1 MVARRAAAFRASCAA
16 AFFALMIPTH
26 AWAQVST
33 GTVTGTVKDGQGGVI
48 PGATVTLTNERQGT
62 ALAPAVTSNTG
73 DYVFPNVPTG
83 TYTVEVTMAGFA
95 SSKRT
100 GVAVS
105 AGDRVSVQPFTL
117 DVAGAAETIKVTA
130 EAPLIQSQ
138 SGERSFTITADAVE
152 NLPILNRTFSA
163 LASLAPG
170 MSNSGG
176 TNPARLGGGGANNAM
191 FDGIGIID
199 TGSNSIQLTMN
210 MEAVGEVK
218 VLVSNYQAEYGR
230 SSGVQISAVTKSGT
244 NQFRGSVY
252 DIERNSDWN
261 SNSWANKRNGNPKT
275 ISKEK
280 DWGYSIGGP
289 VGKPGGSNKLF
300 FFFSQEWRPRTTG
313 GQVTRFRVPTELERQ
328 GDFSQSRDNNGA
340 LFPYIR
346 DYTTGLA
353 CSASDTRGCFQDG
366 GVVGKIPQSRLY
378 GIGLNVLK
386 YWPLPNDSAGYAAT
400 GSYNYQSIK
409 PTVDSHGRQ
418 EAFRGDYQFSP
429 KLRASGKLLTQDNST
444 EANNANIR
452 FGTGTTALI
461 PGFNDMT
468 DWVPLMLQWSGTV
481 NYNLNA
487 STYLEASYG
496 GFYNQIATTPLN
508 DTSNKDLIGL
518 GAFPM
523 LFPDADILDERFYS
537 SRILS
542 SLADR
547 GVAPP
552 YFVDGR
558 MRTPPIFNWGS
569 RVSNAPPNVT
579 DFGCCFTLNRVQNIT
594 VSLTKV
600 MGRHTAKA
608 GFYIDDSYKP
618 QSAGVGATGS
628 YRGTVGFG
636 NDANNPLD
644 SGFGFANAAL
654 GIFSSYQQANRFLEG
669 NYVYRNTEWYVQDN
683 WRVNG
688 KLTLDY
694 GLRFVHQ
701 PPQYDTYGFSSNFLE
716 DEWNP
721 ASAPVLFRPVCA
733 AGTSAPC
740 TGQNVRALNPLNNT
754 ILGPGSS
761 AVVGQ
766 IVPNSGDLTN
776 GVFAAGTGPVAKENY
791 TWPALVL
798 APRFG
803 YAYDLT
809 GTQSVVLRG
818 GGGVFYDRPD
828 GNSMFGQITNPPTS
842 QSVTVNNGELA
853 NLTGGLAVSA
863 PPGLTIFEYNA
874 KMPTSVQWN
883 TGLQFNLPWASVM
896 DVEYVG
902 NHSYNLLEQTDINAP
917 DFGAAYQPQNQ
928 NPTLAPNPL
937 AGANALPTNF
947 YRPYGGYGAINRRM
961 TVGYNNF
968 HSLQTSWNRRFR
980 DGLQFTLNYTLSK
993 NKGTAGNGVRITRDA
1008 NNNIVLRD
1016 DYAEAN
1022 YQITGN
1028 DRTHVVKANF
1038 VWDMPDLP
1046 RSGTFSSILGAV
1058 INDWQLS
1065 GIFTGGSGAPY
1076 TVNYSYQGGIGA
1088 PILTGTPNY
1097 NARIIITGDPGKG
1110 CSSDLTRQFNTSA
1123 FVGPQPGSLGLES
1136 GLNYMRGCPDKTFD
1150 FAIARNIN
1158 MGGNRQ
1164 LQLRAELYN
1173 AFDAVIINGRN
1184 STMNI
1189 ASLDTAS
1196 AATNLPYDAA
1206 GNVIPARVIPST
1218 AGFGVATTALDPRR
1232 VQVQIRFQF

>member
-1 MVARRAAAFRASCAA
+1 
-16 AFFALMIPTH
+16 
-26 AWAQVST
+26 
-33 GTVTGTVKDGQGGVI
+33 
-48 PGATVTLTNERQGT
+48 
-62 ALAPAVTSNTG
+62 
-73 DYVFPNVPTG
+73 
-83 TYTVEVTMAGFA
+83 
-95 SSKRT
+95 
-100 GVAVS
+100 
-105 AGDRVSVQPFTL
+105 
-117 DVAGAAETIKVTA
+117 
-130 EAPLIQSQ
+130 
-138 SGERSFTITADAVE
+138 
-152 NLPILNRTFSA
+152 
-163 LASLAPG
+163 
-170 MSNSGG
+170 
-176 TNPARLGGGGANNAM
+176 
-191 FDGIGIID
+191 
-199 TGSNSIQLTMN
+199 
-210 MEAVGEVK
+210 
-218 VLVSNYQAEYGR
+218 
-230 SSGVQISAVTKSGT
+230 
-244 NQFRGSVY
+244 VY

-275 ISKEK
+275 ILKEK

-346 DYTTGLA
+346 DYTTGLT

-366 GVVGKIPQSRLY
+366 GVVGRIPQSRLY

-386 YWPLPNDSAGYAAT
+386 YWPMPNDSAGYAAT

-418 EAFRGDYQFSP
+418 EAFRADYQFSP

-452 FGTGTTALI
+452 FGTGTTSLI

-487 STYLEASYG
+487 STYIEGSYG

-552 YFVDGR
+552 YFVNGR

-594 VSLTKV
+594 ISLTKV
-600 MGRHTAKA
+600 LGRHTAKA

-716 DEWNP
+716 DQWNP
-721 ASAPVLFRPVCA
+721 AMAPVLFRPVCA
-733 AGTSAPC
+733 PGTAAPC
-740 TGQNVRALNPLNNT
+740 TGQNVRALNPLTNT

-776 GVFAAGTGPVAKENY
+776 GVFPAGTGPVVKENY

-818 GGGVFYDRPD
+818 GAGVFYDRPD
-828 GNSMFGQITNPPTS
+828 GNSMFGQITNPPAS

-853 NLTGGLAVSA
+853 NLTGGLQVSA
-863 PPGLTIFEYNA
+863 PPGLTIFEYDA

-947 YRPYGGYGAINRRM
+947 YRPYGGYGGINRLDRR
-961 TVGYNNF
+961 
-968 HSLQTSWNRRFR
+968 LQQLPLAA
-980 DGLQFTLNYTLSK
+980 D
-993 NKGTAGNGVRITRDA
+993 
-1008 NNNIVLRD
+1008 
-1016 DYAEAN
+1016 
-1022 YQITGN
+1022 
-1028 DRTHVVKANF
+1028 VVEPA
-1038 VWDMPDLP
+1038 LP
-1046 RSGTFSSILGAV
+1046 RRPPVHAQLHAEPEQGDRRQRRAHHPRREQQHRAPRRLRGGELPDHRQRPHTRGEGQLRVGHARPAAIRDVLVHHRGRDQRLAAVGNLHRRLGRSV
-1058 INDWQLS
+1058 HRRLQLS
-1065 GIFTGGSGAPY
+1065 GRHRRPDSHGHAELQRSHHHHRRPGEGMLERSHTPVQYLGLRRTAAWQPGPRVGAQLHARVPGQDFRLRDRAKHQSRGESTAAAAGRAVQRLQRGDHHRAQRDDEHCEPGHGVDGDEPAVRRRGEPDSGPGHPEHRGIRRGVDRGGASESASADSVSILRGWQRSDHPSVGGTSPTFAAGTLVPRQRHPGYPGAP
-1076 TVNYSYQGGIGA
+1076 
-1088 PILTGTPNY
+1088 
-1097 NARIIITGDPGKG
+1097 
-1110 CSSDLTRQFNTSA
+1110 
-1123 FVGPQPGSLGLES
+1123 
-1136 GLNYMRGCPDKTFD
+1136 MRH
-1150 FAIARNIN
+1150 
-1158 MGGNRQ
+1158 
-1164 LQLRAELYN
+1164 
-1173 AFDAVIINGRN
+1173 
-1184 STMNI
+1184 
-1189 ASLDTAS
+1189 
-1196 AATNLPYDAA
+1196 
-1206 GNVIPARVIPST
+1206 
-1218 AGFGVATTALDPRR
+1218 
-1232 VQVQIRFQF
+1232 

>member
-1 MVARRAAAFRASCAA
+1 MVARRAAAFRASCAVA
-16 AFFALMIPTH
+16 LFALMIPAH

-62 ALAPAVTSNTG
+62 VLAPAVTSSTG

-105 AGDRVSVQPFTL
+105 AGDRVSLQPFTL

-170 MSNSGG
+170 MSNTGG
-176 TNPARLGGGGANNAM
+176 NNPARLGGGGANNAM

-261 SNSWANKRNGNPKT
+261 SNSWQNKRNGNPKT
-275 ISKEK
+275 ITKEK

-313 GQVTRFRVPTELERQ
+313 GQVTRFRVPTDLERQ

-346 DYTTGLA
+346 DYTTGLP

-366 GVVGKIPQSRLY
+366 GVVGRIPQSRLY

-400 GSYNYQSIK
+400 GSYNYQNIK
-409 PTVDSHGRQ
+409 PTVKSHGRQ

-452 FGTGTTALI
+452 FGTGTTSLI

-481 NYNLNA
+481 NYNLSA

-508 DTSNKDLIGL
+508 DTSNKDLVGL

-523 LFPDADILDERFYS
+523 LFPDADILDQRFYS

-542 SLADR
+542 SLDER

-552 YFVDGR
+552 YFVNGR

-569 RVSNAPPNVT
+569 RVGNPPPNVT
-579 DFGCCFTLNRVQNIT
+579 DFGCCFTLNRVQNVTIN
-594 VSLTKV
+594 LTKV

-716 DEWNP
+716 NEWNP
-721 ASAPVLFRPVCA
+721 AAAPVLFRPICA
-733 AGTSAPC
+733 PGTSAPC
-740 TGQNVRALNPLNNT
+740 TGQNVRATNPLTNQ

-766 IVPNSGDLTN
+766 IVPELRRPHQRGLPGGHRTSGQGELHVA
-776 GVFAAGTGPVAKENY
+776 GARARAAIR
-791 TWPALVL
+791 LCL
-798 APRFG
+798 
-803 YAYDLT
+803 
-809 GTQSVVLRG
+809 
-818 GGGVFYDRPD
+818 RPD
-828 GNSMFGQITNPPTS
+828 RHAERRPARRRGDFLRPAGRQLDVRPDH
-842 QSVTVNNGELA
+842 E
-853 NLTGGLAVSA
+853 SA
-863 PPGLTIFEYNA
+863 
-874 KMPTSVQWN
+874 
-883 TGLQFNLPWASVM
+883 
-896 DVEYVG
+896 DVAERDRQQRRAHQPDRRPAGVG
-902 NHSYNLLEQTDINAP
+902 SSGP
-917 DFGAAYQPQNQ
+917 DH
-928 NPTLAPNPL
+928 L
-937 AGANALPTNF
+937 
-947 YRPYGGYGAINRRM
+947 RVRRE
-961 TVGYNNF
+961 
-968 HSLQTSWNRRFR
+968 
-980 DGLQFTLNYTLSK
+980 
-993 NKGTAGNGVRITRDA
+993 DA
-1008 NNNIVLRD
+1008 D
-1016 DYAEAN
+1016 
-1022 YQITGN
+1022 
-1028 DRTHVVKANF
+1028 
-1038 VWDMPDLP
+1038 
-1046 RSGTFSSILGAV
+1046 LGAV
-1058 INDWQLS
+1058 EYRPAVQP
-1065 GIFTGGSGAPY
+1065 A
-1076 TVNYSYQGGIGA
+1076 
-1088 PILTGTPNY
+1088 
-1097 NARIIITGDPGKG
+1097 
-1110 CSSDLTRQFNTSA
+1110 
-1123 FVGPQPGSLGLES
+1123 VGVGHGRRVRGQP
-1136 GLNYMRGCPDKTFD
+1136 
-1150 FAIARNIN
+1150 
-1158 MGGNRQ
+1158 Q
-1164 LQLRAELYN
+1164 LQPARADRHQRARLRRGLPAAEPEPDARAESARRRECAADELLP
-1173 AFDAVIINGRN
+1173 AVP
-1184 STMNI
+1184 
-1189 ASLDTAS
+1189 
-1196 AATNLPYDAA
+1196 AAMA
-1206 GNVIPARVIPST
+1206 PST
-1218 AGFGVATTALDPRR
+1218 GA
-1232 VQVQIRFQF
+1232 

>member
-1 MVARRAAAFRASCAA
+1 MTRRRVCT
-16 AFFALMIPTH
+16 ALALAVVVLGSTPRPG
-26 AWAQVST
+26 AAQVAT
-33 GTVTGTVKDGQGGVI
+33 GTVSGTVKDSQGAVI

-62 ALAPAVTSNTG
+62 SLAPALTSNTG

-83 TYTVEVTMAGFA
+83 TYTVEVAMAGFTSA
-95 SSKRT
+95 KRT
-100 GVAVS
+100 SVAVS

-117 DVAGAAETIKVTA
+117 DVAGAAETVSVKA
-130 EAPLIQSQ
+130 EAPLVQSQ

-252 DIERNSDWN
+252 DIQRNSDWN
-261 SNSWANKRNGNPKT
+261 SNSWLNKQNGNAKT

-289 VGKPGGSNKLF
+289 VGKPGGNNKLF

-353 CSASDTRGCFQDG
+353 CSAANTAGCFQDG
-366 GVVGKIPQSRLY
+366 GVIGKIPQNRLY
-378 GIGLNVLK
+378 GLGLNVLN
-386 YWPLPNDSAGYAAT
+386 YWPLPNDNAGYAAT
-400 GSYNYQSIK
+400 NSYNYQSIK
-409 PTVDSHGRQ
+409 PTVESHGRQ
-418 EAFRGDYQFSP
+418 EAMRADYQFSQN
-429 KLRASGKLLTQDNST
+429 LRASAKLLTQDNST
-444 EANNANIR
+444 EMNNANIR
-452 FGTGTTALI
+452 FGTATTSLI

-481 NYNLNA
+481 NYNVNS
-487 STYLEASYG
+487 STFIEASYG

-508 DTSNKDLIGL
+508 ESSNKDLVGL

-558 MRTPPIFNWGS
+558 MRTPPIFNWGN
-569 RVSNAPPNVT
+569 RIGNAPPNVT
-579 DFGCCFTLNRVQNIT
+579 DFGCCFTLNRVQNVT

-608 GFYIDDSYKP
+608 GLYIDDSYKP

-669 NYVYRNTEWYVQDN
+669 NYVYRNTEWYLQDN
-683 WRVNG
+683 WKVNG

-716 DEWNP
+716 EEWDP
-721 ASAPVLFRPVCA
+721 AKAPVLFRPACA
-733 AGTSAPC
+733 PGVASPC
-740 TGQNVRALNPLNNT
+740 TGQSVRAFNPVTNQ

-776 GVFAAGTGPVAKENY
+776 GVFPAGTGPVAKENY

-818 GGGVFYDRPD
+818 GAGVFYDRPD
-828 GNSMFGQITNPPTS
+828 GNSMFGQITNPPAS

-853 NLTGGLAVSA
+853 NLTGGLQVSA
-863 PPGLTIFEYNA
+863 PPGLTIFQYDAE
-874 KMPTSVQWN
+874 MPMSVQWN
-883 TGLQFNLPWASVM
+883 TGVQFTLPWASVM

-902 NHSYNLLEQTDINAP
+902 NHSSNLLEQVDINAP
-917 DFGAAYQPQNQ
+917 DFGAAYLPANQ
-928 NPTLAPNPL
+928 NPTLAANPL

-947 YRPYGGYGAINRRM
+947 YRPYLGYGAINRRM

-968 HSLQTSWNRRFR
+968 HSVQTSWNRRFR
-980 DGLQFTLNYTLSK
+980 DGLQFTLNYTLSR
-993 NKGTAGNGVRITRDA
+993 NLGTAGNGLRITRDA

-1016 DYAEAN
+1016 DYKEGS
-1022 YQITGN
+1022 YHITGN

-1046 RSGTFSSILGAV
+1046 RSGTLSSVVGAV

-1076 TVNYSYQGGIGA
+1076 TVGYTYQGGIGA

-1097 NARIIITGDPGKG
+1097 NARIVITGDPGKG

-1123 FVGPQPGSLGLES
+1123 FSGPQPGSLGLES
-1136 GLNYMRGCPDKTFD
+1136 GLNYMRGCPDHTFD

-1158 MGGNRQ
+1158 FGGNRQ

-1173 AFDAVIINGRN
+1173 AFDSVIITNRN
-1184 STMNI
+1184 ATMNI
-1189 ASLDTAS
+1189 AGLETAS
-1196 AATNLPYDAA
+1196 VATNLPYDAA
-1206 GNVIPARVIPST
+1206 GNLIPARAIPST
-1218 AGFGVATTALDPRR
+1218 AGFGVATNAADPRR